1 MAKVAS
7 ISNGFFDSILPTF
20 GNQRSNTPVWNE
32 SLKMFITDE
41 YESANGNRYY
51 SGIRISNRI
60 VIVEHVGMYHTFTY
74 LDGLDIYMFDGD
86 GKKLISQAKYDRMFY
101 DVDFIREQSKQA
113 LRDYARSQAAISGTT
128 ISDEMIEV
136 EISGIIDN
144 SYQSLLDD
152 DKLQKLHAIMPIF
165 QKALKQA

>member
-51 SGIRISNRI
+51 NGIRISNRI
-60 VIVEHVGMYHTFTY
+60 VIVEHVGMFHSFTY
-74 LDGLDIYMFDGD
+74 LDGMDIYMFDGEER
-86 GKKLISQAKYDRMFY
+86 KLIAQEKYDRQFY
-101 DVDFIREQSKQA
+101 DVGFVRERSKQV
-113 LRDYARSQAAISGTT
+113 LRNYAHSQAAMIGTAIT
-128 ISDEMIEV
+128 DEVIEAEV
-136 EISGIIDN
+136 NAIVNN

-152 DKLQKLHAIMPIF
+152 DKLQKLHAIVPIL
-165 QKALKQA
+165 QKALNQA

>member
-20 GNQRSNTPVWNE
+20 GTQRSNTPVWNE

-51 SGIRISNRI
+51 TGIRISNRI
-60 VIVEHVGMYHTFTY
+60 VIAEHVGMYHSFTY
-74 LDGLDIYMFDGD
+74 LDGMDIYMFDGEER
-86 GKKLISQAKYDRMFY
+86 KLISQAKYDKQFY
-101 DVDFIREQSKQA
+101 DVNFIREQSKQI
-113 LRDYARSQAAISGTT
+113 LRNYAHSQAAMMGTVIT
-128 ISDEMIEV
+128 DEMVEAEV
-136 EISGIIDN
+136 SAIVDN

-152 DKLQKLHAIMPIF
+152 GKLQKLQAIMPIF
-165 QKALKQA
+165 QRTLKQA

>member
-60 VIVEHVGMYHTFTY
+60 VIVEHVGMFHSFTY
-74 LDGLDIYMFDGD
+74 LDGMDIYMFDGEER
-86 GKKLISQAKYDRMFY
+86 KLISQAKYERTFY

-113 LRDYARSQAAISGTT
+113 LRDYARSQAAMSGTIIT
-128 ISDEMIEV
+128 NEMIETEV
-136 EISGIIDN
+136 NAIVDN

-152 DKLQKLHAIMPIF
+152 DKLHKLHAIVPIL

>member
-20 GNQRSNTPVWNE
+20 GAQRSNTPVWNE
-32 SLKMFITDE
+32 SLKMFIADE

-51 SGIRISNRI
+51 NGIRISNRI
-60 VIVEHVGMYHTFTY
+60 VIVEHVGMYHSFTY
-74 LDGLDIYMFDGD
+74 LDGMDIYMFDGEERR
-86 GKKLISQAKYDRMFY
+86 LIAQEKYDRQFY
-101 DVDFIREQSKQA
+101 NVEFIRERSKQILRNYA
-113 LRDYARSQAAISGTT
+113 LSQAAMTGTAIT
-128 ISDEMIEV
+128 DELIDAEV
-136 EISGIIDN
+136 NAIVNN

-152 DKLQKLHAIMPIF
+152 DKLQKLHAIVPIL

>member
-7 ISNGFFDSILPTF
+7 ISNGFFDSILPTY

-60 VIVEHVGMYHTFTY
+60 IIVEHVGMYHTFTY
-74 LDGLDIYMFDGD
+74 LDGMDIYMFDGESR
-86 GKKLISQAKYDRMFY
+86 KLISQVKYDKQFY
-101 DVDFIREQSKQA
+101 DVNFIREQSTQA
-113 LRDYARSQAAISGTT
+113 LRNYARSQAAMTGTAIT
-128 ISDEMIEV
+128 DDMINAEV
-136 EISGIIDN
+136 NAIVDN

-152 DKLQKLHAIMPIF
+152 DKLQKLNAIMPIF
-165 QKALKQA
+165 HKALKQS